1 MEHLDVTLGGV
12 QGAQPV
18 HGATTIGSFSMT
30 NDTDVLTPPSGKRYR
45 VLAYMLEVT
54 GNAGIAVAGSL
65 TIGLGGAITHNMYA
79 DTGATPQLGLIYSTG
94 WVPLG
99 PNGLVG
105 ATDAVFAAA
114 FNVALTAGAA
124 TLVLAYLFE
133 TPPIA

>member
-94 WVPLG
+94 WGRLG
-99 PNGLVG
+99 ANGLG
-105 ATDAVFAAA
+105 
-114 FNVALTAGAA
+114 GGS
-124 TLVLAYLFE
+124 E
-133 TPPIA
+133 G